1 MEKLLKRVKIVE
13 EKYGKPEMMI
23 LSVARTTDE
32 AAKMLKD
39 LAERHGVRLVLG
51 KEIEEEFAI

>member
-1 MEKLLKRVKIVE
+1 VEKLLKRVKIVE

-23 LSVARTTDE
+23 LSVARSTDE

-39 LAERHGVRLVLG
+39 LAEKHGVRLILG
-51 KEIEEEFAI
+51 KEIEEELAI

>member
-1 MEKLLKRVKIVE
+1 MI
-13 EKYGKPEMMI
+13 I
-23 LSVARTTDE
+23 LSVARPMDE

-51 KEIEEEFAI
+51 KEIEEELAI